1 LRYDFGLGLDVL
13 GIEARVHFARSPFRL
28 MFDAPDMS
36 VLLGDTDIIGFV
48 FDREVNGAGKL
59 RLSKRSG

>member
-1 LRYDFGLGLDVL
+1 
-13 GIEARVHFARSPFRL
+13 